1 MNTVKDLRQQR
12 VRFVHLTP
20 CPLDRFFYSLG
31 SVVGVKFDGRIAWLI
46 KNMQNGRT
54 WCIPHPMRFTVFY
67 PIRKLEQ
74 SRILTDIF
82 NRIRCHKRKSNV
94 TLRQDSTN
102 PTNPSRVMIFLHSRA
117 SLSWNLLAIIVVI
130 SGFVGNWAQTIDP
143 TGFLLSP
150 PHAGEFLYS
159 IKFARSKVQV
169 PVPTIF
175 PIRLA
180 RDYLDQWPAAEQ
192 FPL

>member
-1 MNTVKDLRQQR
+1 MHSSPDE
-12 VRFVHLTP
+12 VH
-20 CPLDRFFYSLG
+20 
-31 SVVGVKFDGRIAWLI
+31 
-46 KNMQNGRT
+46 
-54 WCIPHPMRFTVFY
+54 
-67 PIRKLEQ
+67 
-74 SRILTDIF
+74 RILSNSQVGTIEDIDRHF
-82 NRIRCHKRKSNV
+82 QSYQMPQKKIQRDTKTGLDEPNKPKSG
-94 TLRQDSTN
+94 DD
-102 PTNPSRVMIFLHSRA
+102 FLHSRA
-117 SLSWNLLAIIVVI
+117 SFSWNLLAIIVVI